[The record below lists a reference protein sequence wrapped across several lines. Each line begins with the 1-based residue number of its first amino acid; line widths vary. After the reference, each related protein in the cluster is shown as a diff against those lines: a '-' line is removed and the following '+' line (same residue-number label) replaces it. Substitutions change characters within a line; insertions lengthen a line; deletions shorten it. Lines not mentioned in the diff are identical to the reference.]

1 MKYKKVK
8 YTDLSNKQKEAYN
21 FAHLSALLSEF
32 GLSSIWL
39 QDDWQGADCLAQTA
53 DNEFIKIQL
62 KSRLTFDKKYIGKKL
77 YVAFPCEEGF
87 YVYPHDKVLKEYQ
100 ERFSKT
106 SSWNDRGQYS
116 MKTLNQDDTNILKG
130 YYVSKNIDSI
140 TL

>member
-1 MKYKKVK
+1 MKYSKVS
-8 YTDLSNKQKEAYN
+8 YSNLSSKQKEAYN

-53 DNEFIKIQL
+53 DNEFLKIQL
-62 KSRLTFDKKYIGKKL
+62 KGRLTFDKKYIGKKI
-77 YVAFPCEEGF
+77 YIAFPHDNGF
-87 YVYPHDKVLKEYQ
+87 YVYPHDKVLKQYQ
-100 ERFSKT
+100 ERFSNT

-116 MKTLNQDDTNILKG
+116 MKKLNQGDTNILKG
-130 YYVSKNIDSI
+130 YFVSKTMDSI